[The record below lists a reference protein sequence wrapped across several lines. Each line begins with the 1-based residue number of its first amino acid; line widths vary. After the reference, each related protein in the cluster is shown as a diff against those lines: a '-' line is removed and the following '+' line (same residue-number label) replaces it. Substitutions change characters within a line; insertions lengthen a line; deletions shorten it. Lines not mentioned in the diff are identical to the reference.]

1 MGKNENNKSFWI
13 SVAILILVITVSFGL
28 GYIVAKQVNPTPIII
43 EQ

>member
-1 MGKNENNKSFWI
+1 MKEEKDNRSFWI

-28 GYIVAKQVNPTPIII
+28 GYIVAKQVNPAPIII